1 MSEDRTPRPADGEP
15 MAPEETAGALEQE
28 TAEEQGRDAASP
40 HDMRFMVVL
49 LVVLGL
55 VVAAYVYNKAS
66 APDDDLA
73 PARPVAGGD
82 LDTGVGLQP
91 RLVSTAD
98 KYNAAVS
105 REIQS
110 AADFVYCAGG
120 RDLIVAREPQMAAG
134 GGADAGVGLVPGAM
148 FEVTKRAE
156 GIAVTDFQRR
166 FVVLVSAAGK
176 PENTFVFRDSMPAIG
191 LPDGPKPSFAGLG
204 EQQEGMGWAV
214 IGIVHNGEAKAYP
227 LRLMN
232 YHEIINDTA
241 GGDPVVV
248 TWNPFSGAAGA
259 MLAGKGEERLLF
271 GSSGLAYRGDFLIY
285 DRDTESLWSPQ
296 LGRCVAGEKTGTA
309 LQRLHVVVVPLGY
322 WKKTHPESLLLSKVA
337 PQLDYARIM
346 PVPTPDY
353 ATNASRIVAVV
364 GFDVDDPRLHP
375 KKLIF
380 GVLAGEKAKAYPV
393 EMLALR
399 GGKKP
404 LEDTIGE
411 TRVTIAY
418 DAEGRRAEARDGE
431 GNQLLCTR
439 MFWMYWQALHP
450 DSEVYDRPRVR
461 REAIQ
466 GGVPT
471 ESRGGAEGNAP
482 TAASPAGSAA
492 GAETPV
498 SGKPAPER
506 GPQ

>member
-1 MSEDRTPRPADGEP
+1 VSEDRTPCAADGRQA
-15 MAPEETAGALEQE
+15 APEETP
-28 TAEEQGRDAASP
+28 EEQDRDAASP

-66 APDDDLA
+66 GPDDA
-73 PARPVAGGD
+73 PVRAVAGGD
-82 LDTGVGLQP
+82 LDTGGGLQP
-91 RLVSTAD
+91 RLVSTAE

-105 REIQS
+105 REIQT
-110 AADFVYCAGG
+110 AADFVYRAGG

-134 GGADAGVGLVPGAM
+134 GGSDAGVGLVPGAM
-148 FEVTKRAE
+148 FDVTKRAE

-166 FVVLVSAAGK
+166 FVVLVSAVGK
-176 PENTFVFRDSMPAIG
+176 PENTFVFRDSMPTIG
-191 LPDGPKPSFAGLG
+191 LPDGAQPRFAELG
-204 EQQEGMGWAV
+204 KQQEGMGWAV

-232 YHEIINDTA
+232 YHEIINDTV

-259 MLAGKGEERLLF
+259 MLAGRGEERRLF

-296 LGRCVAGEKTGTA
+296 LGRCVAGEKTGVA
-309 LQRLHVVVVPLGY
+309 LERLHVVVVPLGY
-322 WKKTHPESLLLSKVA
+322 WKKAHPESLLLSKVT
-337 PQLDYARIM
+337 PEIDYARIM

-375 KKLIF
+375 KKLVF

-393 EMLALR
+393 EMLVLR
-399 GGKKP
+399 AEEKP

-450 DSEVYDRPRVR
+450 DSEVYGRPRPDDGAAAEPAEEPAER
-461 REAIQ
+461 PATDPTSGLPAEAGQ
-466 GGVPT
+466 
-471 ESRGGAEGNAP
+471 
-482 TAASPAGSAA
+482 AG
-492 GAETPV
+492 
-498 SGKPAPER
+498 K
-506 GPQ
+506 